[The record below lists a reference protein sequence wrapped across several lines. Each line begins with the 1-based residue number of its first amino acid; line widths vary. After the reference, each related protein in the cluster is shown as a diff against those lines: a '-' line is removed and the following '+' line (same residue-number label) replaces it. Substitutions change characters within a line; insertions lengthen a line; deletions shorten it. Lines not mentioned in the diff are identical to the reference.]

1 MAGPLRFRRSHEE
14 WDASRVRRDLHTPL
28 DRTFGATLSSA
39 WYKPP
44 RDHSARR
51 LEMDNGDRALF
62 VWNEDA
68 YWLGNTR
75 TPETLW
81 RTEKYTFE
89 EVPYP
94 VARWAQRELLA
105 ELGMTDPWLAAYEH
119 VAWFFLPVLFSKDGR
134 EGSRAFFAE
143 HAAGFPDAA
152 PDDALGFYE
161 RFLSTGVFDDHRYI
175 MAAKLGT
182 SEHVDRTRMSA
193 TMGEFNAAKVL
204 TDAGYALTPEIE
216 LDSGYA
222 LDFRVANED
231 GPTGPVLIEVT
242 RPGRPAGR
250 SAGTPAAAIRRTGAA
265 KTDNQLAAHPDAVLF
280 VDCSSFHDDEW
291 AALAGE
297 RPGVG
302 HRPAVVFRAR
312 PDGSVAGYEKA
323 SVPLELDGVFGR

>member
-14 WDASRVRRDLHTPL
+14 WDVSRVRRDLHAPL
-28 DRTFGATLSSA
+28 NRTFSATLSSA
-39 WYKPP
+39 WYRPP
-44 RDHSARR
+44 RGHRARR

-62 VWNEDA
+62 VWGEDA
-68 YWLGNTR
+68 FWLGNTQ
-75 TPETLW
+75 TPEALW
-81 RTEKYTFE
+81 CTEKYTFE

-119 VAWFFLPVLFSKDGR
+119 VAWFFLPVFLSKDGR
-134 EGSRAFFAE
+134 ASSRAFFAE
-143 HAAGFPDAA
+143 HAAGFPDAT
-152 PDDALGFYE
+152 PEDALGFYE
-161 RFLSTGVFDDHRYI
+161 RFLSTGVFDDHRYT

-193 TMGEFNAAKVL
+193 TMGEFNAAKLL
-204 TDAGYALTPEIE
+204 TDAGYAPVPEIQ
-216 LDSGYA
+216 LDSGHA
-222 LDFRVANED
+222 LDFRVTNEHD
-231 GPTGPVLIEVT
+231 PVGPVLVEVT

-250 SAGTPAAAIRRTGAA
+250 SAGTPAAAIRQTGAA
-265 KTDNQLAAHPDAVLF
+265 KTDDQLAAHPDAVLF

-302 HRPAVVFRAR
+302 HRPAVVFRTR
-312 PDGSVAGYEKA
+312 PEGSVAGYGKG
-323 SVPLELDGVFGR
+323 SVPLDLDGAFGR